1 MKVEDLFVPTDKCP
15 LDFLAEM
22 GERIKGAWI
31 LFDDTVVTNLKQSDG
46 VIIKNHGFGG
56 KELIWEATEDYPE
69 TMIIYDSFYGTGWY
83 VLYEVEADDIAYTS
97 VSSVREP
104 NTIIRLKMAT

>member
-31 LFDDTVVTNLKQSDG
+31 LFDDTVVT
-46 VIIKNHGFGG
+46 I
-56 KELIWEATEDYPE
+56 
-69 TMIIYDSFYGTGWY
+69 
-83 VLYEVEADDIAYTS
+83 
-97 VSSVREP
+97 
-104 NTIIRLKMAT
+104 

>member
-31 LFDDTVVTNLKQSDG
+31 LFDDTVVTNLKQSDD
-46 VIIKNHGFGG
+46 VIIDNFGFSG
-56 KELIWEATEDYPE
+56 KRLTWEATEDYPE

-83 VLYEVEADDIAYTS
+83 ILYKVEADDIAIHLLAPFENPTQLS
-97 VSSVREP
+97 V
-104 NTIIRLKMAT
+104 

>member
-15 LDFLAEM
+15 LDFLAEL
-22 GERIKGAWI
+22 GERIKDAWI
-31 LFDDTVVTNLKQSDG
+31 LFDDTVVAKLEQSAD
-46 VIIKNHGFGG
+46 VITDSFVSSGQQLTG
-56 KELIWEATEDYPE
+56 KATEDYLD
-69 TMIIYDSFYGTGWY
+69 TIIIDSFYDTGWY

-104 NTIIRLKMAT
+104 NTIIRLKMAS